1 MYKNYQFGDLNSAY
15 IMGLYEDYLSDPD
28 SVGLDLVDFFQSQD
42 FKNILSAVKNPYG
55 EGNATEKI
63 IEILRD
69 IIIPKE
75 IKKEFYD
82 L

>member
-1 MYKNYQFGDLNSAY
+1 MK
-15 IMGLYEDYLSDPD
+15 LYNLILKAESIIDCEPEIGSIDQAIKTLYSK
-28 SVGLDLVDFFQSQD
+28 D

-63 IEILRD
+63 IKILRD
-69 IIIPKE
+69 TIIPKE